1 MNVSLKSIS
10 IIIIGLL
17 LITGCGEKAVEPSA
31 EASFEKS
38 PELIDNNRIK
48 KGADDI
54 ALSCNYSDNSNQTP
68 LIFIY
73 SEKYSVGKFGKLK
86 NDGEWDPE
94 YRIISKSSTNYEI
107 TFDVS
112 NYNNLI
118 VQRLN
123 PNAEIS
129 PEKIRV
135 NRSTL
140 DMEYETD
147 TKYVG
152 FIRLSYTCDLL
163 GESQFEKHV
172 QWVIDNTNRQKQEN
186 KI

>member
-1 MNVSLKSIS
+1 MNNLTHPILYSLICLSFL
-10 IIIIGLL
+10 IGCSKK
-17 LITGCGEKAVEPSA
+17 TGEESNTN
-31 EASFEKS
+31 S
-38 PELIDNNRIK
+38 PETIESNIIK
-48 KGADDI
+48 KSTDDI
-54 ALSCNYSDNSNQTP
+54 ALSCNYSDHSNQTP

-73 SEKYSVGKFGKLK
+73 SEKYSVAKFGKLK

-94 YRIISKSSTNYEI
+94 YRIISRSSTNSEI

-112 NYNNLI
+112 NYNNLV

-147 TKYVG
+147 TKYAG
-152 FIRLSYTCDLL
+152 FIRINYKCDLL
-163 GESQFEKHV
+163 GDSEFEKHI